1 MAFNHISDFGK
12 NISNLGNENA
22 IGINE
27 DTADRRGDTAFSVSC
42 FFPLIQSKGENK
54 PMNEIEQAVNQYAAE
69 RRRAYQRE
77 YRRTHPEKV
86 KQYRKNAIRAAYR
99 RLMEQEGG
107 NLNG

>member
-1 MAFNHISDFGK
+1 
-12 NISNLGNENA
+12 
-22 IGINE
+22 
-27 DTADRRGDTAFSVSC
+27 
-42 FFPLIQSKGENK
+42 
-54 PMNEIEQAVNQYAAE
+54 MNTIEQAVNEYAAE
-69 RRRAYQRE
+69 KRRAYQRE

>member
-1 MAFNHISDFGK
+1 MKRPKLTDAEK
-12 NISNLGNENA
+12 L
-22 IGINE
+22 
-27 DTADRRGDTAFSVSC
+27 
-42 FFPLIQSKGENK
+42 
-54 PMNEIEQAVNQYAAE
+54 E